1 MCIASFMRR
10 LVLGPAGQSVVQL
23 STVNRT
29 IVTIAPRMISP
40 RTRDLR
46 LPLLLDVENVRV
58 AIAALDFGHRRAER
72 DGCPIQPRGAVAR
85 GEVWGIASKREAT
98 SIARTRSYQNIPSSF
113 LVARLGALA
122 KGGTLNRE
130 RRPLN
135 RAGSPRH
142 SRIKGTVDR
151 RHE

>member
-72 DGCPIQPRGAVAR
+72 DGCPFQPRGAVAR

-98 SIARTRSYQNIPSSF
+98 SIARTRIFHQVSW
-113 LVARLGALA
+113 
-122 KGGTLNRE
+122 
-130 RRPLN
+130 
-135 RAGSPRH
+135 
-142 SRIKGTVDR
+142 SRDSGRSRKAAP
-151 RHE
+151 